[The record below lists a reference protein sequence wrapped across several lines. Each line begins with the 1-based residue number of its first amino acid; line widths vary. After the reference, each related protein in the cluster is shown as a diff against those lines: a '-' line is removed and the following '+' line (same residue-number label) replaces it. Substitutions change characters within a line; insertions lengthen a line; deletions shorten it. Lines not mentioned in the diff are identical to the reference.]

1 MSKTLKGTTRL
12 PKTLSGLSA
21 DNLEVS
27 TLDATDFISSLFIDT
42 NDINVVERANIGT
55 VDVMNYFQLPQVD
68 TSKTP
73 LEDIEVSAPGRM
85 IFDTINKVIQV
96 CTDVDDHGDTT
107 WQILGFIH

>member
-12 PKTLSGLSA
+12 PKTLSGLST

-27 TLDATDFISSLFIDT
+27 TLDATNFISSLFIDT
-42 NDINVVERANIGT
+42 NDINVVERANMGT
-55 VDVMNYFQLPQVD
+55 VDVVNYFQLPLVD

-73 LEDIEVSAPGRM
+73 LEDIEVSAPGTM

-96 CTDVDDHGDTT
+96 CTDIDDNGDTT
-107 WQILGFIH
+107 WQTLGFIH